1 MGKRIG
7 FAYILCLQ
15 VCRLV
20 GVYPDQPEAGLCRY
34 QGGAELAPA
43 KLLPSEYSNGVE
55 SGPDQASE
63 PAGLLLARLPA
74 RPGLRTGQDSAV

>member
-1 MGKRIG
+1 MVLHTS
-7 FAYILCLQ
+7 F

-55 SGPDQASE
+55 SGPGPGQRACWAAAGEAASE
-63 PAGLLLARLPA
+63 AGVANWAGLCSLKLD
-74 RPGLRTGQDSAV
+74 Q